1 MNLFE
6 IILVVLLGVYVLSNL
21 YFAISG
27 RILAIK
33 DRKEDLERRNK
44 DEEYENQLSILT
56 KRVGEVGTENHNLN
70 MNLREY
76 QVAYA
81 QLKKEEKPAASYVEE
96 GILDCLQLHGLAYE
110 KVPARLLA
118 LPHYFAIT
126 EKSGPIEEAAEK
138 LFQLGEARFLQD
150 SKSQNYSTKHKLWLA
165 GGVTCN
171 NAADL
176 AARFQ
181 PELIDVSS
189 GIESDEIGVKDK
201 LKMEKLF
208 TSLRGA

>member
-81 QLKKEEKPAASYVEE
+81 QVKKENDELKKKLEE
-96 GILDCLQLHGLAYE
+96 
-110 KVPARLLA
+110 
-118 LPHYFAIT
+118 
-126 EKSGPIEEAAEK
+126 
-138 LFQLGEARFLQD
+138 
-150 SKSQNYSTKHKLWLA
+150 SKKTTRKKK
-165 GGVTCN
+165 
-171 NAADL
+171 
-176 AARFQ
+176 
-181 PELIDVSS
+181 EVS
-189 GIESDEIGVKDK
+189 E
-201 LKMEKLF
+201 
-208 TSLRGA
+208 